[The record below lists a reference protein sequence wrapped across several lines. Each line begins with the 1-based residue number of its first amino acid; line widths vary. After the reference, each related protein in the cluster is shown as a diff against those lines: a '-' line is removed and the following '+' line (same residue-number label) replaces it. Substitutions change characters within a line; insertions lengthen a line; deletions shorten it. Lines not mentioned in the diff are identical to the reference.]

1 MTISKRLQRHSD
13 SFFSEQIL
21 NPTDEESKYN
31 DELIEL
37 DFAFIESLEKM
48 PKEQARNILSK
59 VEEQDRPFESL
70 EKAEF
75 DSSKFISDK
84 HIQQAFFR
92 ETGWYYPDD
101 ELIQK

>member
-37 DFAFIESLEKM
+37 DFAFIAWKKCRKNKRAIFLAK
-48 PKEQARNILSK
+48 SK
-59 VEEQDRPFESL
+59 NKTVASNP
-70 EKAEF
+70 
-75 DSSKFISDK
+75 
-84 HIQQAFFR
+84 
-92 ETGWYYPDD
+92 
-101 ELIQK
+101 